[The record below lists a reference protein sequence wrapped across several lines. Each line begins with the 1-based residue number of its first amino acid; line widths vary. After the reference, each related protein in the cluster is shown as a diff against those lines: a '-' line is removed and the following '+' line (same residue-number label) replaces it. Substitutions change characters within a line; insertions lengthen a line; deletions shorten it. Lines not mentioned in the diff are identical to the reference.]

1 MRRSGW
7 WGRGTCTL
15 VTGVA
20 IAAGPL
26 GAQPAP
32 GHFRGG
38 ASHAAMT
45 STRGVERLGGV
56 AWSFETDGPVRGS
69 PTVVDGTVYV
79 GSRDGRL
86 YALDAVDGTVLWRYE
101 AGAPVGGA
109 PLVTADLVVVTT
121 RGNTV
126 HAVDRRTGRRA
137 WTVRTGADLPLAWG
151 HEGWDYLLASPV
163 LWEGTILVG
172 SGDGH
177 LYALEPADGGQ
188 RWRFA
193 TAGRIRSAP
202 AVVDGIAYIGSGD
215 GLVYGV
221 DARSGQEVWRF
232 RTAGADMDAA
242 AFGFDR
248 TQIQSSPTVADGLL
262 YIGSRDASLYAIDLE
277 TGTVRWRAEDGSA
290 WVVDSPALVGGTLFS
305 GRSSSGRFR
314 AYEAATGAER
324 WVHQTGGPV
333 FSSPLV
339 VGETV
344 YFGSG
349 DRRVYA
355 LDASTGDVRWS
366 YATGGMVAS
375 SPAVWNGR
383 LYVGSDDGS
392 VYALEAT
399 DGPSP
404 RRAVYWDDGMATR
417 SSLGSQPAHRRL
429 ADYFEAQG
437 YEALDSAGV
446 RVFLERRLADGA
458 PSVVVFGMD
467 GLPTSIADPDAPA
480 TSLLRRWLEA
490 GGKAVWPGTPPLA
503 LLLDEQGRPAGLSRE
518 RPSALLGV
526 DFSGWN
532 GDVYGVTVTDEGR
545 RWGLETDFVG
555 SPSIGAAE
563 ASTVLAAEET
573 GRAAA
578 WVLSFG
584 GREGTG
590 FVVVP
595 ATTDTQRL
603 REMRRVAEYGI
614 FHPIVDSS
622 R

>member
-1 MRRSGW
+1 MRQSGR
-7 WGRGTCTL
+7 WGACVR
-15 VTGVA
+15 VA
-20 IAAGPL
+20 VVGLLATAPVG
-26 GAQPAP
+26 GQPAP
-32 GHFRGG
+32 GQFRGG
-38 ASHAAMT
+38 PNHSAMST
-45 STRGVERLGGV
+45 TRGVERLGGI
-56 AWSFETDGPVRGS
+56 AWTFETDGPVRGS
-69 PTVVDGTVYV
+69 PTVVEGTVYV
-79 GSRDGRL
+79 GSREGGL
-86 YALDAVDGTVLWRYE
+86 YALNAENGTLLWRYE

-109 PLVTADLVVVTT
+109 PLVTADRVIVTT

-126 HAVDRRTGRRA
+126 HAVDRQSGRRV
-137 WTVRTGADLPLAWG
+137 WTVATELDLPLVWG
-151 HEGWDYLLASPV
+151 HEGWDYLLPSAV
-163 LWEGTILVG
+163 LWEGTVLVG

-177 LYALEPADGGQ
+177 LYALDPANGAE

-202 AVVDGIAYIGSGD
+202 VVVDGVAYVGSGD

-221 DARSGQEVWRF
+221 DARSGREVWRF
-232 RTAGADMDAA
+232 RTAGADMVAA
-242 AFGFDR
+242 EFGFDR
-248 TQIQSSPTVADGLL
+248 TQIQSSPTVGNGVL

-277 TGTVRWRAEDGSA
+277 TGTARWTAEDGSA
-290 WVVDSPALVGGTLFS
+290 WVVDSPALVDGTVFS

-314 AYEAATGAER
+314 AYDAATGAER
-324 WVHQTGGPV
+324 WVHQTGGPI

-355 LDASTGDVRWS
+355 LDAVTGEVRWS

-383 LYVGSDDGS
+383 LYVGSDDGTI
-392 VYALEAT
+392 YAIQAAEGRA
-399 DGPSP
+399 P
-404 RRAVYWDDGMATR
+404 RRAVYWDDAMATR

-429 ADYFEAQG
+429 AEYFEAQG
-437 YEALDSAGV
+437 YEALDSVGV
-446 RVFLERRLADGA
+446 RGFLEDRLADGA
-458 PSVVVFGMD
+458 PAVVVFAMD
-467 GLPTSIADPDAPA
+467 GVPVSVADPDAPE
-480 TSLLRRWLEA
+480 TSLLRRWLER
-490 GGKAVWPGTPPLA
+490 GGKAVWPGLPPLA
-503 LLLDEQGRPAGLSRE
+503 LTLDGQGRRAGVSRE
-518 RPSALLGV
+518 GPAALLGV
-526 DFSGWN
+526 DFSGWD
-532 GDVYGVTVTDEGR
+532 GDLYGVTVTDEGR
-545 RWGLETDFVG
+545 RWGLETGFVG
-555 SPSIGAAE
+555 SPAIAAAE
-563 ASTVLAAEET
+563 ATTVLAVEET

-595 ATTDTQRL
+595 ATTDAHRL
-603 REMRRVAEYGI
+603 QEMRRVAEYGI